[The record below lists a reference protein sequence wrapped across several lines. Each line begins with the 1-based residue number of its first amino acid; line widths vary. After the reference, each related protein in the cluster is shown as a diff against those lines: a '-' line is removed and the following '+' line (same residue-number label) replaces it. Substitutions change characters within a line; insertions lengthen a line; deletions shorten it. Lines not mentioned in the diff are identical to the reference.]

1 MIILIILVA
10 FLLIGS
16 GSIYT
21 LLKRKLENDQKI
33 IGQLE
38 QILDE
43 LRKR

>member
-16 GSIYT
+16 GSTYA